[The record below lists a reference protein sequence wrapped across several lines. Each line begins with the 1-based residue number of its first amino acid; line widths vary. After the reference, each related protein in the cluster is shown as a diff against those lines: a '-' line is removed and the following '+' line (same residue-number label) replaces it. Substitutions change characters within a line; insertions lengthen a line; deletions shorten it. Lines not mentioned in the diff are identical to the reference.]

1 MCTVCRYLNEDTLEI
16 EVWSSV
22 SSRQLNEARPSSE
35 DTLLGTAHVSLST
48 LTHPGKGS
56 IK

>member
-1 MCTVCRYLNEDTLEI
+1 MCTVCRYLNEDALEI